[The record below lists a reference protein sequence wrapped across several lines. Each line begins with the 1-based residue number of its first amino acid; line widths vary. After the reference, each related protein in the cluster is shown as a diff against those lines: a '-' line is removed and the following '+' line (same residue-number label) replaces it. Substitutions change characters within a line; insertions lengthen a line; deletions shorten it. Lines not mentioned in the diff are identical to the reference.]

1 MALVPRQRLLFC
13 HTATSESL
21 LICSCVSTSAA
32 ITEELPAS
40 CSTPRALIP
49 TRIRRSEA
57 GRDGR
62 PQSGGRAGSRACGQ
76 LRMGGD
82 PGVCGGGTCRRCDG
96 PRVCSQAI
104 QAASVSPIRRGRRFS
119 GESLGLAAENCL
131 RSARQPPRLPVTL
144 GRALPFPG
152 LCVPSSEMRTGRFQG
167 PGEGRTHR
175 CQSHCSSWTE
185 DALGSPISIF
195 TFLQRPG
202 RTKFAPTR
210 GAQSPLPPF
219 LSSTTNS

>member
-82 PGVCGGGTCRRCDG
+82 PGVCGGGRAAGVTG
-96 PRVCSQAI
+96 HVFVPRPS
-104 QAASVSPIRRGRRFS
+104 
-119 GESLGLAAENCL
+119 
-131 RSARQPPRLPVTL
+131 RQPQFPRSGV
-144 GRALPFPG
+144 
-152 LCVPSSEMRTGRFQG
+152 
-167 PGEGRTHR
+167 EGGFRVR
-175 CQSHCSSWTE
+175 V
-185 DALGSPISIF
+185 
-195 TFLQRPG
+195 
-202 RTKFAPTR
+202 
-210 GAQSPLPPF
+210 
-219 LSSTTNS
+219 